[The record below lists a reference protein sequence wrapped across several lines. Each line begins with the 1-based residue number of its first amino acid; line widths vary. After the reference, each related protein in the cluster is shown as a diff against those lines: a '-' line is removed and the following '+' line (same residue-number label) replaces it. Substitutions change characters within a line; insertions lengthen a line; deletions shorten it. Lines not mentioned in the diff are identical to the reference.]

1 LTAKTK
7 LSKKKNSENKMLSL
21 GLVAVIKT
29 TKPIRLIKLKKLG
42 VARSLI
48 IPKFYSKEETRQMA
62 GFKRA

>member
-1 LTAKTK
+1 
-7 LSKKKNSENKMLSL
+7 MLSL